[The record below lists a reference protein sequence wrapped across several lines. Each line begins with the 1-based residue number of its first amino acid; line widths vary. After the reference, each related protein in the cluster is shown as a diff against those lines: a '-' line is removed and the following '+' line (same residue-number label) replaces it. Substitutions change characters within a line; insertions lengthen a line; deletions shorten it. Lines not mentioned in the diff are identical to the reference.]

1 MHVPH
6 ISICGVVDFN
16 KINPK
21 RYSHVISIWHPNP
34 HLERFQRQMREGFN
48 KADIL
53 FCTFNDVET
62 SEEDNSA
69 PESDDVAT
77 ALEYARN
84 LPDDADL
91 LIHCMAGISR
101 STATAMAIISQ
112 ALGEG
117 SEREAAITVREL
129 RSIANP
135 NRLILQH
142 ADELLERNGALLDA
156 AEEVFGPSLGE
167 INKGWED

>member
-16 KINPK
+16 NIDPT
-21 RYSHVISIWHPNP
+21 RFSHIISIWHPNP
-34 HLERFQRQMREGFN
+34 NLKLFQNRMRKGFRN
-48 KADIL
+48 ANIL
-53 FCTFNDVET
+53 FCTFNDVENA
-62 SEEDNSA
+62 DKDALA
-69 PESDDVAT
+69 PNSDDVAAT
-77 ALEYARN
+77 LEYASN
-84 LPDDADL
+84 LPDDAEL

-129 RSIANP
+129 RPIANP

-142 ADELLERNGALLDA
+142 ADDLLERNGALLDA

-167 INKGWED
+167 INKGWDD